1 MIQKEESGGR
11 IQLGYRVS
19 VKARSRLEE
28 IIKNLPPELN
38 ANLSNV
44 QEAIIMAYLKA
55 NPTPKDREV
64 TGQLIIKLRRGELN
78 KTSNFK

>member
-1 MIQKEESGGR
+1 MIQKEESGER

-44 QEAIIMAYLKA
+44 QEAIIMAFLA
-55 NPTPKDREV
+55 ENPAPKDQIMTE
-64 TGQLIIKLRRGELN
+64 QLTIKLRRGELN
-78 KTSNFK
+78 KTFKFK